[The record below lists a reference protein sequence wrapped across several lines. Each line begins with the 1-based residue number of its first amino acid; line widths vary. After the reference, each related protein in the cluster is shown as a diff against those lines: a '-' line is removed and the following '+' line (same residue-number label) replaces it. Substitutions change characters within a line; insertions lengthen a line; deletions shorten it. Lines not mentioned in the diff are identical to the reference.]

1 VNLCELLVERA
12 RSHADAM
19 AIVERGRAVTFA
31 ELEDLTARGAGLL
44 RTSGLHPGDRVL
56 LLQPVSIELYVIL
69 LAVLR
74 LGLVVT
80 LIDPAAGRLQIA
92 AAMQRARPAAFIGS
106 MRAQLFRLMHGSLRA
121 IRPAFTTGIR
131 CPGLRGWRP
140 DQTEPY
146 APIESR
152 AADDPAL
159 ITFTSGSTGVP
170 KATAR
175 SHGFLLAQ
183 HAALERA
190 IDMQPGEVDLATL
203 PVFVLA
209 NLASA
214 VTTVLPD
221 ADLRHPGAIAPE
233 PVLEQIASLEPGRST
248 ASPAFFECLIAAPR
262 PERIA
267 TIRKLYTGGAPV
279 FPRLLERLQ
288 SLIPGGQ
295 VVTLYGSTEAEPI
308 SHVAWSEVTV
318 EDRQRMRSGKGLLVG
333 TPVDEIELRVVDMPR
348 AREGEVPRYS
358 SREFEQRCRSIE
370 EDGEIVVTGEH
381 VVRGYL
387 DGAGDA
393 ETKIEVEGIRWHRT
407 GDAGF
412 LDDRGRL
419 WLLGRVDSVIRDQR
433 GSVYP
438 FSVECVA
445 SEYAEVRR
453 SALYALDGKRCLAVE
468 LSGGSD
474 VGQVIDSLYRELD
487 WAHLGKIHPVKKI
500 PVDKRHNAKVDYVA
514 LAKVVGDD

>member
-1 VNLCELLVERA
+1 
-12 RSHADAM
+12 M
-19 AIVERGRAVTFA
+19 AIIERGRKVTFA

-44 RTSGLHPGDRVL
+44 RSSGLRPGERVL

-80 LIDPAAGRLQIA
+80 LIDPSAGRAQIA
-92 AAMQRARPAAFIGS
+92 AAVRRSRPAAFIGS
-106 MRAQLFRLMHGSLRA
+106 TRAQFFRLMHGSLRS
-121 IRPAFTTGIR
+121 IRPAFTTGMSW
-131 CPGLRGWRP
+131 PGLRAWRP
-140 DQTEPY
+140 RRSEPHV
-146 APIESR
+146 PIEPR
-152 AADDPAL
+152 GVEDPAL
-159 ITFTSGSTGVP
+159 ITFTSGSTGIP

-190 IDMQPGEVDLATL
+190 IDMQRGEVDLATL

-221 ADLRHPGAIAPE
+221 ADLRRPGAVDPD
-233 PVLEQIASLEPGRST
+233 PVLDQIETIGPGRST
-248 ASPAFFECLIAAPR
+248 ASPAFFERLIMAPR
-262 PERIA
+262 PERIGR
-267 TIRKLYTGGAPV
+267 IRKLYTGGAPV

-288 SLIPGGQ
+288 SLIPGGRI
-295 VVTLYGSTEAEPI
+295 VTLYGSTEAEPI
-308 SHVAWSEVTV
+308 SHVAWSEVTD
-318 EDRQRMRSGKGLLVG
+318 EDRARMRAGRGLLVG
-333 TPVDEIELRVVDMPR
+333 TPVEEIEVRVVNLPR
-348 AREGEVPRYS
+348 SSEEEVPRFS
-358 SREFEQRCRSIE
+358 SRDFQECCQPVEGE
-370 EDGEIVVTGEH
+370 GEIVVTGDH

-387 DGAGDA
+387 DGVGDA
-393 ETKIEVEGIRWHRT
+393 DTKIEVDGARWHRT

-412 LDDRGRL
+412 LDDQGRL
-419 WLLGRVDSVIRDQR
+419 WLLGRVDSVIRDNT

-445 SEYAEVRR
+445 SELDEVRR
-453 SALYALDGKRCLAVE
+453 SALYARKGERFLAVE

-474 VGQVIDSLYRELD
+474 VAQVIDSLHRKLD
-487 WAHLGKIHPVKKI
+487 WAQLSTIHHVREV

-514 LAKVVGDD
+514 LEKIVGDD